1 MAHNAINK
9 IKYNKKMYNSNNTQ
23 HNDNLFTQ
31 TEAPQKISNY

>member
-1 MAHNAINK
+1 MAHSARNK
-9 IKYNKKMYNSNNTQ
+9 IKHNKEKYNPNNTQ